1 MGNRNNNGSLFHQ
14 LINAPGLMERQD
26 LSQPVSFQTK
36 ENYFNWCHKAAA
48 VFKSYGIRNLSE
60 IGKDEIQRYEN
71 QLEAEGKSAS
81 TIHNYLVPI
90 CKATGIAIK
99 DIRKPI
105 RASSEFKRSAGKGRG
120 DGGKPAEL
128 NKFLGLREVDLKG
141 LLGDSLIY

>member
-1 MGNRNNNGSLFHQ
+1 MGRRNNNGSLFHQ

-71 QLEAEGKSAS
+71 RNQRHSQANSC
-81 TIHNYLVPI
+81 IQ
-90 CKATGIAIK
+90 
-99 DIRKPI
+99 
-105 RASSEFKRSAGKGRG
+105 
-120 DGGKPAEL
+120 
-128 NKFLGLREVDLKG
+128 
-141 LLGDSLIY
+141 